1 MIKSSLKRLYDLDCQ
16 YYTRCEEIKTKF
28 SYLSMNPATAA
39 KGTWETHRPKF
50 DHMKFK
56 ISMSISFCGSL
67 LLLVHRHARI
77 TKAAAKNPNI
87 PAIYMQIGNI

>member
-1 MIKSSLKRLYDLDCQ
+1 MWSWLPTNTLY
-16 YYTRCEEIKTKF
+16 EEIKSKF

-56 ISMSISFCGSL
+56 ISMSISFSGSL
-67 LLLVHRHARI
+67 FLLEHRYARI

-87 PAIYMQIGNI
+87 PAIYMQIRNI